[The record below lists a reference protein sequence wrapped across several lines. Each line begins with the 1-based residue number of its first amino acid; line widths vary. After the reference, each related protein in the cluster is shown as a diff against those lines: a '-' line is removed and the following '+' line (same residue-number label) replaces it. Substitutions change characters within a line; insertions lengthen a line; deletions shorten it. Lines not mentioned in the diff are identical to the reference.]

1 MSWAGLILAV
11 VGGDAREAEILR
23 LAAETG
29 ATVRGYGF
37 PATEAVQPLMA
48 ASPEHALDGA
58 RFAAFPIP
66 GLGTDGALFAPAAP
80 EPIVPEAALLMCMA
94 PDGHII
100 LGTAD
105 ARLRAAADATG
116 IGLHEYETDTQ
127 LMLERM
133 PAIVEGALELCI
145 AHTDV
150 TISGATVAVV
160 GHGNVGAYL
169 SRTLRALGADVH
181 VFARNPVQRASAGA
195 DGATPHELHAL
206 EALAPR
212 FAMVFCTVPA
222 TVVGGLVLERLA
234 PGTFVMDLA
243 APPGG
248 VDRERATELN
258 IPFVWARGLGRR
270 APRTVGASQWG
281 GIRQRIETIVQGSTR

>member
-1 MSWAGLILAV
+1 MSWTGLILAV
-11 VGGDAREAEILR
+11 VGGDDREAEILR

-48 ASPEHALDGA
+48 ASAEDALDGA

-80 EPIVPEAALLMCMA
+80 EPIVPDAALLMRMA
-94 PDGHII
+94 PSAHII

-105 ARLRAAADATG
+105 DRLRAVARATG
-116 IGLHEYETDTQ
+116 IGPHEYETDPQ

-133 PAIVEGALELCI
+133 PAIVEGALHQCI

-160 GHGNVGAYL
+160 GRGNVGAHL

-195 DGATPHELHAL
+195 DGTTPHELREL
-206 EALAPR
+206 ETLAGR
-212 FAMVFCTVPA
+212 FAMVFSTVPA
-222 TVVGGLVLERLA
+222 QVVGGLVLERLA
-234 PGTFVMDLA
+234 PDALVMDLA

-248 VDRERATELN
+248 VNRERAAELN
-258 IPFVWARGLGRR
+258 ISVVWARGLGRR

-281 GIRQRIETIVQGSTR
+281 GICQRINTIIQGSNR

>member
-1 MSWAGLILAV
+1 MSWSELILAV
-11 VGGDAREAEILR
+11 VGGDDREAEILR

-37 PATEAVQPLMA
+37 PATEAIEPLMA
-48 ASPEHALDGA
+48 ASAEDALDGA

-66 GLGTDGALFAPAAP
+66 GLGNDGALFAPAAA
-80 EPIVPEAALLMCMA
+80 EPIVPGATLLARMA
-94 PDGHII
+94 PSGHII

-105 ARLRAAADATG
+105 DRLRAVAQASG
-116 IGLHEYETDTQ
+116 IGLHEYETDPQ

-133 PAIVEGALELCI
+133 PAIVEGAVQQCI

-150 TISGATVAVV
+150 TISAATVAVV
-160 GHGNVGAYL
+160 GQGNVGAHL
-169 SRTLRALGADVH
+169 SRTLRALGANVH

-195 DGATPHELHAL
+195 DGVTPHELGAL
-206 EALAPR
+206 ETLAPR

-222 TVVGGLVLERLA
+222 AVVGGLVLERLA
-234 PGTFVMDLA
+234 PGTLVMDLA

-248 VDRERATELN
+248 VDRERAAELN
-258 IPFVWARGLGRR
+258 IPVVWARGLGRR

-281 GIRQRIETIVQGSTR
+281 GIRQRIDTILQGSTR